1 MAGTDTTAARSVEEK
16 ELEASLLRDDIDG
29 YLERYQNKELLRFVA
44 VGSVDDGKST
54 LIGRLLHDTG
64 EVYDDQLAAVKQA
77 TNIEGEEIDFS
88 LFTDGLRAEREQGIT
103 IDVAYRYFSTEKRKF
118 IIADTPGH
126 VQYTRNMVT
135 GASTANVAIILIDAR
150 LGVLPQSRRHGYIA
164 SLLGI
169 PHLAVCV
176 NKMDLVGYDQAV
188 FDRIVKEF
196 QEFAA
201 PLSFRDVTFFP
212 VSALK
217 GVNIVKA
224 SEKTTW
230 YEGPNV
236 LEFLETVP
244 IADDR
249 NHENFRFPVQMV
261 IRPNLDYRGFAGE
274 VASGTLRKG
283 DEVMVLPSGKKSHV
297 RSIDTY
303 DGSLEEAF
311 TPQSVVVRLT
321 DEVDVSRGDMLVH
334 GNDLPRVTR
343 SFEAHV
349 VWMAEQDLDPA
360 KTYIIKHSTQEV
372 RAQVDE
378 VVWKKEMERLDDVE
392 ADTLSLNDIGRV
404 RFSTHRALYV
414 DAYEQNRATGAFILV
429 DSLSNATA
437 AAGMIIGD
445 EGAQG
450 MDDVLAELTAGSGLT
465 PKTQVSPTER
475 HERMGQSGATVWL
488 TGLPGS
494 GRWPLAYALERRLF
508 DLGRTATVVD
518 PSNEDL
524 RSMVSAAKAATEAGL
539 VCICAFQSY
548 QKEDRELLR
557 QRIGHE
563 RVIQVY
569 VNTDRELC
577 QKRRPEADFSGFE
590 PPETADLT
598 VALDSVRLD
607 EAVEFIVSELDKRGQ
622 FD

>member
-1 MAGTDTTAARSVEEK
+1 MAGTDKAAAEK

-29 YLERYQNKELLRFVA
+29 YLKRYQNKELLRFVA

-64 EVYDDQLAAVKQA
+64 EVYEDQLAAVKQA
-77 TNIEGEEIDFS
+77 SNIEGEEIDFS

-176 NKMDLVGYDQAV
+176 NKMDLVGYDQGV

-196 QEFAA
+196 KEFAA
-201 PLSFRDVTFFP
+201 PLSFHDVTFFP

-217 GVNIVKA
+217 GVNIVSP

-274 VASGTLRKG
+274 VASGSLRKG

-321 DEVDVSRGDMLVH
+321 DEVDVSRGDMLVRTD
-334 GNDLPRVTR
+334 DLPRVTR

-349 VWMAEQDLDPA
+349 VWMSEADLDPA

-445 EGAQG
+445 ESAQG
-450 MDDVLAELTAGSGLT
+450 IDDVLAELTAGSGLT

-475 HERMGQSGATVWL
+475 HKRMGQRGATVWL

-518 PSNEDL
+518 PSDEDL

-557 QRIGHE
+557 RRIGHE

-569 VNTDRELC
+569 VNTDRALC
-577 QKRRPEADFSGFE
+577 EKRRPDADFSGFE
-590 PPETADLT
+590 PPESADLT
-598 VALDSVRLD
+598 LALDSVRLD